1 MTKRQK
7 LINKCEIA
15 NILIVELQKKLEKM
29 EKENILPPS
38 VMQDL
43 KEDIAVLNFQTQNSA
58 DI

>member
-1 MTKRQK
+1 MTRTQK

-29 EKENILPPS
+29 EKEHILPPS
-38 VMQDL
+38 VMQEL
-43 KEDIAVLNFQTQNSA
+43 KEDIAVLNYQTQNSA